1 MKVVL
6 VMAVT
11 LDGKIG
17 RHPGD
22 PVDWTG
28 SADKKEFVELT
39 RRAGVM
45 IMGSRT
51 FDAIGRVLPGR
62 KSVVLT
68 RDRSRTSTDRN
79 LVFTDAPPEQILREL
94 ESQGY
99 TEACLVGGGVI
110 NGLFARH
117 NLIDEI
123 QLTLVPRIFGQ
134 GLSLFGE
141 TLDLTLDL
149 VGTRELEPG
158 ILRVTYR
165 VRR

>member
-17 RHPGD
+17 RNAGD

-28 SADKKEFVELT
+28 GADKKKFVEIT

-62 KSVVLT
+62 KSIVLT
-68 RDRSRTSTDRN
+68 RNRQRQSQDEN
-79 LVFTDAPPEQILREL
+79 LIFTDAQPEQILKDL
-94 ESQGY
+94 EGKGY
-99 TEACLVGGGVI
+99 TEVALIGGGMI
-110 NGLFARH
+110 NGLFASL

-123 QLTLVPRIFGQ
+123 QLTVVPKIFGQ
-134 GLSLFGE
+134 GLSLFAE
-141 TLDLTLDL
+141 TLDLDLDL
-149 VGTRELEPG
+149 VEMRELEPG
-158 ILRVTYR
+158 TLLLTYAVNR
-165 VRR
+165 